1 MIQWFLRLEFYLVY
15 KMNTIIYKIL
25 CFLIFIASSFSQNA
39 WYKGNLKKID
49 QFNFKLNLNGT
60 DDDAWGRR
68 LENYIE
74 LRFLENGLEFVNNQ
88 MPKFIIDIN
97 IVDSKVELVSSFLVV
112 FSIYNYSVSEQDYYQ
127 FISDGELTKKL
138 MTSKIF
144 SQEIMGQTSS
154 SNLYKDI
161 EKSINKLISNFFNQ
175 WYNEN
180 PMKQF

>member
-1 MIQWFLRLEFYLVY
+1 MIIKVLYFF
-15 KMNTIIYKIL
+15 MFTITIN
-25 CFLIFIASSFSQNA
+25 AQSS

-49 QFNFKLNLNGT
+49 QLNFKLNLRGT

-74 LRFLENGLEFVNNQ
+74 LRFLENGLKFVNNQ
-88 MPKFIIDIN
+88 MPKLILDIN
-97 IVDSKVELVSSFLVV
+97 IIDSKIEKVSSFLVV
-112 FSIYNYSVSEQDYYQ
+112 FSVYNYSISEPDYYQ
-127 FISDGELTKKL
+127 SMNDKKLTKKL

-154 SNLYKDI
+154 INLYKDI
-161 EKSINKLISNFFNQ
+161 EKNINKLILNFFNQ

-180 PMKQF
+180 PLKQF